1 MGLKE
6 QTGTVSHFV
15 VIQYQNGTL
24 EILPL
29 ANDCDPVQTARERSA
44 FLVGIT
50 ASRSRAEFIL
60 SRERL
65 KRGRQTRIKVNR
77 FATRATSPALLF
89 STIKQESGNA
99 L

>member
-6 QTGTVSHFV
+6 QTGTVSHIV

-29 ANDCDPVQTARERSA
+29 ANDCDPVQSARERSA

-50 ASRSRAEFIL
+50 ASRSRAEFIFG
-60 SRERL
+60 RERL
-65 KRGRQTRIKVNR
+65 KRGAKRVLKRLNDGPPDGLRVMEAVAR
-77 FATRATSPALLF
+77 
-89 STIKQESGNA
+89 
-99 L
+99 